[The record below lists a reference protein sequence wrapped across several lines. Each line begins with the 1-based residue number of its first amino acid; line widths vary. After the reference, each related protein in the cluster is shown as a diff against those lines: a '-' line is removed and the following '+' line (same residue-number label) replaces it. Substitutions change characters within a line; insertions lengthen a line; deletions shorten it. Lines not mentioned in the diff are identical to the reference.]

1 MISTRRVILYGAL
14 LCLAASMSTTGAAES
29 ESAGSQAVQTA
40 PGIVRE
46 YRAGTGG
53 TRAASQPIVRLTLD
67 RSSVT
72 TADRVA
78 LTLAAAAPAGWIVKW
93 PDIGEQ
99 LGDFRIAEWSRRDG
113 VLVDS
118 TPGESRLYV
127 LEPFLP
133 RKHRIP
139 ALDFRFKPPGA
150 GRGTAALSI
159 ATEPVEVEVGS
170 ELGSDVNAA
179 LEPAKPPVPIDIH
192 SDLTDRLVG
201 AALAALVGIYP
212 LAFLV
217 AWRRSRQRA
226 AEAPSPAQV
235 ANAGLAEIRREL
247 ADSDGSSEDR
257 RRIAAHIS
265 ATARHQ
271 LTSILGADARVRT
284 AAELRVHPRIGS
296 LEDEYRDQVL
306 TMLGDLDQSRFAP
319 DPPTL
324 GELDRYRVVVERLVR
339 RSTGGPMGSTS

>member
-1 MISTRRVILYGAL
+1 MISTRRVILYGAVI
-14 LCLAASMSTTGAAES
+14 CLAASPSTTGAAES
-29 ESAGSQAVQTA
+29 GGTGSRSVQSLT
-40 PGIVRE
+40 GIVRE

-53 TRAASQPIVRLTLD
+53 TRASSQPIVRFTLD
-67 RSSVT
+67 RSSIM

-78 LTLAAAAPAGWIVKW
+78 VTLAAAAPAGWIVKW

-139 ALDFRFKPPGA
+139 ALDFRFTPPGS
-150 GRGTAALSI
+150 GRGTAAVSI

-170 ELGSDVNAA
+170 ELGSDVDAA
-179 LEPAKPPVPIDIH
+179 LEPAKPPVPIDPN
-192 SDLTDRLVG
+192 DDYAGRLVG
-201 AALAALVGIYP
+201 TALAALVGIYP
-212 LAFLV
+212 LAFLI
-217 AWRRSRQRA
+217 AWRRSHRA
-226 AEAPSPAQV
+226 VEAPSPAQV
-235 ANAGLAEIRREL
+235 ATAGLAEIRREL
-247 ADSDGSSEDR
+247 ADSDGASEDR

-265 ATARHQ
+265 ATARYQ
-271 LTSILGADARVRT
+271 LANMLGPDARVRT
-284 AAELRVHPRIGS
+284 AAELRVHPRIDS
-296 LEDEYRDQVL
+296 LEDEHRDQVL
-306 TMLGDLDQSRFAP
+306 TMLGDLDQGRFAP

-324 GELDRYRVVVERLVR
+324 GELDRYRVVVEHLVR
-339 RSTGGPMGSTS
+339 QSTGGPMGSTS